1 MTPAHEFDRRQ
12 GPLFNEN
19 RFKLGVFCFNV
30 SHGTTITKVPGTLTP
45 TWQEN
50 VRIAQAA
57 DRAGWE
63 FLLPLGRWR
72 GLGGEINFNGRSFE
86 VYTWASAIGA
96 LTTQIQVFATSHVPI
111 FHPVLSAKQ
120 SITIDHVTGGRFALN
135 LVAGWNEDEIAMF
148 RGRQLDHDERYVAAD
163 EWLTILKR
171 LWTEEDEFDFEGT
184 YYQIKKAYAMP
195 KPLQKPYPVVVNAG
209 QSATGRR
216 FSAKHVDFSFQS
228 SAQLDTLKALIDNTK
243 QIAWDE
249 YHREVG
255 ILTQGLV
262 VCRDTEKEVEDY
274 LRYCFE
280 QNADW
285 DAAENLVRIL
295 IGGGSQSQTPQERWR
310 TQRQI
315 PGWIG
320 HRLLGTPEQIVER
333 MADLAS
339 IGVDGIALHWV
350 DFEAG
355 IDQFNQQILPLMIQ
369 AGLRKR

>member
-1 MTPAHEFDRRQ
+1 MTAALEIDRTR
-12 GPLFNEN
+12 GPLYNEN
-19 RFKLGVFCFNV
+19 RFKLGIFCFNV
-30 SHGTTITKVPGTLTP
+30 SQGTTITKAPGTLTP

-96 LTTQIQVFATSHVPI
+96 LTSQIQVFATSHVPI

-120 SITIDHVTGGRFALN
+120 STTIDHVSGGRFALN
-135 LVAGWNEDEIAMF
+135 LVAGWNEDEIGMF
-148 RGRQLDHDERYVAAD
+148 RGQQLDHEERYVAAD
-163 EWLTILKR
+163 EWMTLVKR
-171 LWTEEDEFDFEGT
+171 LWTEEDEFDFEGK
-184 YYQIKKAYAMP
+184 YYQVKKAYAMP
-195 KPLQKPYPVVVNAG
+195 KPVQKPYPVVVNAG

-228 SAQLDTLKALIDNTK
+228 SAQLEALKALIDDTK
-243 QIAWDE
+243 TIARTE
-249 YHREVG
+249 YNREVG

-262 VCRDTEKEVEDY
+262 VCRDSEKEVQDY
-274 LRYCFE
+274 LNYCFE
-280 QNADW
+280 EHADW
-285 DAAENLVRIL
+285 PAAENLIRIL

-333 MADLAS
+333 MQQLS
-339 IGVDGIALHWV
+339 EIGVDGIALHWV

-355 IDQFNQQILPLMIQ
+355 IEQFNQRILPLMVQ